1 MTAESL
7 QGVVVFVRV
16 AESRSFTEAA
26 KHLGISPSG
35 VSKAISRL
43 EDRLGTRLVHRT
55 TRSINLTH
63 EGSAYYE
70 SCRSILDELQAAE
83 NAVSEGRALLTGKL
97 RIQMPLGLGQQ
108 VMVPL
113 IVEFAELHPE
123 LTFDLELSDR
133 ESDLASEG
141 LDFAIR
147 INELRSVSCVAR
159 HLCNLRFATVASPKY
174 LEKYGEPRTP
184 EELDRHRCLVF
195 YLPHLRRYREWLF
208 SSAGN
213 VFSHTPAGVISLND
227 AQAVLDAVI
236 AGAGIANV
244 VTYVAHNAVRSGQL
258 RVILPRYT
266 AVGPPVTLVYLAHR
280 HLAARVQAF
289 VDFVRT
295 KITAPPKW
303 DELFP

>member
-1 MTAESL
+1 MAAESL

-63 EGSAYYE
+63 DGSAFYE
-70 SCRSILDELQAAE
+70 SCRTILDELEAAE
-83 NAVSEGRALLTGKL
+83 NAVSERRALLRGKL
-97 RIQMPLGLGQQ
+97 RIQMPLGLGQRI
-108 VMVPL
+108 MVPL
-113 IVEFAELHPE
+113 IGQFAELHPE
-123 LTFDLELSDR
+123 LTFDVELSDR
-133 ESDLASEG
+133 ESDLANES
-141 LDFAIR
+141 LDLAIR
-147 INELRSVSCVAR
+147 ISELRDASFVAR
-159 HLCNLRFATVASPKY
+159 HLCNLRFVTVASPRY

-184 EELDRHRCLVF
+184 DELDRHRCLVF
-195 YLPHLRRYREWLF
+195 YLPHLRRYREWRF
-208 SSAGN
+208 SSGGN

-244 VTYVAHNAVRSGQL
+244 ATYVAHDAVRSGQL
-258 RVILPRYT
+258 RVILRDYSAP
-266 AVGPPVTLVYLAHR
+266 GPPVSVVYLERR
-280 HLAARVQAF
+280 HLAPRVQAF
-289 VDFVRT
+289 VDFLKT

-303 DELFP
+303 DELFA